1 MSLFKQVILLI
12 ILLNSYSFSDF
23 NFTFTTLGAQGLKG
37 PTDISGYQGT
47 NLQYKVTLDNGI
59 QIWQVPLNGSYAI
72 EAWGASGAEGRQTD
86 NSSSSARAGGK
97 GAYMKEFFNLT
108 RGTLVKILVGQTG
121 SVGTTGNPLPGG
133 GGGGTFVV
141 LFSGIPLIIAGGGGG
156 GGAPTED
163 YDVGDPG
170 QTTREGSQYGG
181 TNGTGG
187 KIFEEGFP
195 SATFETGAGGGLTGD
210 GASAKIVTGGKSF
223 ENGGNGGSS
232 PTSGN
237 GGFGGGGG
245 AGRYPGAGGGYSG
258 GGVFKKSGGKTI
270 AGGGGS
276 LNGGF
281 NQVKEGVNEGDGKLS
296 IILVEPE
303 IKSRQ

>member
-1 MSLFKQVILLI
+1 MSLFKQV

-37 PTDISGYQGT
+37 PTDTSGYQGT

-86 NSSSSARAGGK
+86 DSSSSARAGGK
-97 GAYMKEFFNLT
+97 GAYMKGFFNLT

-121 SVGTTGNPLPGG
+121 SVGTTGKPLP
-133 GGGGTFVV
+133 GGTFVV

-156 GGAPTED
+156 GGAPTVD

-170 QTTREGSQYGG
+170 QITMEGSQYGG

-187 KIFEEGFP
+187 KIFEEGSP

-210 GASAKIVTGGKSF
+210 GASARIATGGNSF
-223 ENGGNGGSS
+223 ENGGNGGGS
-232 PTSGN
+232 PTLAN

-245 AGRYPGAGGGYSG
+245 GGRYPGAGGGYSG
-258 GGVFKKSGGKTI
+258 GVFLRSQAGKPLL
-270 AGGGGS
+270 AGEV
-276 LNGGF
+276 L
-281 NQVKEGVNEGDGKLS
+281 
-296 IILVEPE
+296 
-303 IKSRQ
+303 